1 MNGNI
6 ESAVRASSAKMNEFI
21 LSSDVLTDTNR
32 LIPDRKVIIGITE
45 QLRSVLFP
53 GFFDV
58 QSPKEN
64 PYAAGSVLNEIATK
78 LLAQCEAAF
87 GYQKEAPADLHR
99 KAEETVTA
107 FIAELPQVQRLLYTD
122 VEALYIG
129 DPAALSKVDVIF
141 SYPGLI
147 AITVYRTAHI
157 LYKLG
162 VPLIPRMM
170 TEYAHSLTGI
180 DINAGAQIGSYFFID
195 HGTGVV
201 IGETT
206 VIGSYVKLYQGV
218 TLGALSTRRGQ
229 KLAGVKRHPTIGNRV
244 TIYSGASILGGETVI
259 GDDCVI
265 GGNAF
270 VTGSVPARTKV
281 SVKSPELTFREMNK
295 DVWENA

>member
-1 MNGNI
+1 MNIKLEN
-6 ESAVRASSAKMNEFI
+6 AVRESSAKMDAFI
-21 LSSDVLTDTNR
+21 LSGDVLPDTNR

-45 QLRSVLFP
+45 KLRSVLFP

-64 PYAAGSVLNEIATK
+64 PYAAGSVLNEIAIK

-87 GYQKEAPADLHR
+87 GYRKEAPADPHG

-107 FIAELPQVQRLLYTD
+107 FIAELPEVQKLLYTD
-122 VEALYIG
+122 VEALYMG

-180 DINAGAQIGSYFFID
+180 DINAGAEIGSYFFID

-281 SVKSPELTFREMNK
+281 SVKSPELTFREMNT

>member
-1 MNGNI
+1 MNN
-6 ESAVRASSAKMNEFI
+6 ELDRAVRDSSERMDAFI
-21 LSSDVLTDTNR
+21 LSGDVLADPGR
-32 LIPDRKVIIGITE
+32 VIPDRKVIIEITE

-58 QSPKEN
+58 QSPLAN
-64 PYAAGSVLNEIATK
+64 PYATGSALSRISCK

-87 GYQKEAPADLHR
+87 GYLKDGTDVKK

-107 FIAELPQVQRLLYTD
+107 FVKALPEVQKLLYTD
-122 VEALYIG
+122 VEALYMG
-129 DPAALSKVDVIF
+129 DPAAFSKVDVIF
-141 SYPGLI
+141 SYPGLL
-147 AITVYRTAHI
+147 AITVYRVAHI
-157 LYKLG
+157 LYDLK

-170 TEYAHSLTGI
+170 TEYAHGLTGI
-180 DINAGAQIGSYFFID
+180 DINAGAEIGSYFFID

-229 KLAGVKRHPTIGNRV
+229 KLSGIKRHPTIGNRV
-244 TIYSGASILGGETVI
+244 TVYSGASILGGETVI

-270 VTGSVPARTKV
+270 VTKSVPSKTRV
-281 SVKSPELTFREMNK
+281 SVKSAELTFREMDT